1 MTEIFWGVRLKNTST
16 RGKSSQM
23 ALVRGYCLL
32 KGPPRL
38 VASFWPAIK
47 GPSFFF
53 FFPSS
58 PPPLGVLMTDFLEAA
73 LREMASSVPL
83 GSPSANLHPRHTSH
97 LPAGSVRRRSQ
108 RQGSEAAGWRGR
120 RGGFTRLRRSTRS
133 SVDNLIRLHVDRKKP
148 RRLWHVNTST
158 RMTKFKVVLIDG
170 FLVKTLHQ
178 HWISFQNSARQEL
191 DYVLVLFILYYY
203 FYF

>member
-1 MTEIFWGVRLKNTST
+1 MRALENTST

-47 GPSFFF
+47 GPWVFFL
-53 FFPSS
+53 PSS
-58 PPPLGVLMTDFLEAA
+58 LPPLGVLMTDFLEAA

-97 LPAGSVRRRSQ
+97 LPARQRS
-108 RQGSEAAGWRGR
+108 GVAGEE
-120 RGGFTRLRRSTRS
+120 
-133 SVDNLIRLHVDRKKP
+133 V
-148 RRLWHVNTST
+148 
-158 RMTKFKVVLIDG
+158 
-170 FLVKTLHQ
+170 
-178 HWISFQNSARQEL
+178 
-191 DYVLVLFILYYY
+191 
-203 FYF
+203 